1 MVSAVATV
9 SAVEAGV
16 VVVDGGAVKDGSTE
30 DGLAEDIRFDFLFLG
45 TLRSTIDSSLS
56 YEGIDESSGS
66 LHISF
71 MQV

>member
-30 DGLAEDIRFDFLFLG
+30 DGMAEDLPLDFLFLG
-45 TLRSTIDSSLS
+45 TVRSIIDSSLS
-56 YEGIDESSGS
+56 YEDIDESSGS
-66 LHISF
+66 LHIF
-71 MQV
+71 LMQV

>member
-1 MVSAVATV
+1 MVTV

-30 DGLAEDIRFDFLFLG
+30 DGMAEDLPLDFLFLG
-45 TLRSTIDSSLS
+45 TVRSTIDLSLS
-56 YEGIDESSGS
+56 YEDIDESSGR